1 MHEDNNSD
9 ILLLLCQGMCGENTA
24 TVQGIGRD
32 EQDDYAI
39 QSYTRSQQAAKRGDF
54 NNEIVPITVKSKKSC
69 KYYVHIMVIRFSMHQ
84 ISSLHGIADYLNN
97 FLTLLSNFDSVQFPD
112 IYISMSHHG

>member
-24 TVQGIGRD
+24 TVQGISRD

-69 KYYVHIMVIRFSMHQ
+69 KYYVHYGDWI
-84 ISSLHGIADYLNN
+84 LHGPSIVTARDCW
-97 FLTLLSNFDSVQFPD
+97 LLE
-112 IYISMSHHG
+112 

>member
-1 MHEDNNSD
+1 MHEDTNSD

-69 KYYVHIMVIRFSMHQ
+69 KYHVHIMVIGFCMHQ
-84 ISSLHGIADYLNN
+84 VSSLHGIAGYLNK
-97 FLTLLSNFDSVQFPD
+97 FLTLFSNLDSVQFPG